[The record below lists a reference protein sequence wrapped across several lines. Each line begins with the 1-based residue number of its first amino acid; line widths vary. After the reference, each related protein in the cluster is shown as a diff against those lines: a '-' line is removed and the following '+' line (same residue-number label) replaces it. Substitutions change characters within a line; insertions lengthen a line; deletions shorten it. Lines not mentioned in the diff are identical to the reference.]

1 MSMGSHPLTYEPYP
15 QIKPDAGSAPK
26 EEIHTDADMFG
37 GAIAKSL
44 GTVGTGLQHA
54 SDEGFSFA
62 TQQAQMD
69 GRTHATEIHSWQSDR
84 DTDAQEK
91 FLTLRG
97 KDAEM
102 ALPAFKQQIED
113 NHRQAREQANNPYT
127 QQLVDTEGRRLTDIA
142 YSQAARHAAQ
152 QRTSWDTT
160 TSVDAATSAG
170 NRAVIAATTAPPDVP
185 LNAHPSL
192 VLSLGRSDDF
202 ARQAAQ
208 LKSLDGDTEVGL
220 NRGKNVK
227 NIVEQITRDG
237 SPDGLK
243 RAVEFY
249 NAQKDR
255 IDAGVSTQI
264 SNFLAAPLNTLAGQA
279 RADEVMGRPPVQSQP
294 RMVADIPASFVGA
307 IKQTEGYDARPRWDV
322 KQWTVGFGTRASGP
336 DERVD
341 PAQAEARFNTE
352 ISKAAKI
359 VDSVNPNL
367 DAGTRAALTSLTFE
381 TGDSWVRSGLGEKV
395 RAGDMNA
402 ARETFLQY
410 NKVQSDGG
418 LQVDPGVAAR
428 RAREASWFGRG
439 DISPAESIQPRID
452 KGTAM
457 LRIMDDPE
465 LQQRPQVQAAALA
478 HINKLYEA
486 YHFQDAQQSAAFN
499 LKLHGSIAEL
509 RDTGQLTNPI
519 QHDEFL
525 NGLGPQKGE
534 TAWQDYQK
542 DVQLGSDMRSLAGQS
557 PQELG
562 DTIAKYSKLT
572 PGDDYGRQAERR
584 DSVIKAAQAN
594 QTAKLKDPADFV
606 IRRTD
611 SGEASYKQFT
621 QLLSDK
627 DATPGMRTAY
637 AQMFAS
643 KMLAEQERLGVPPQ
657 MRKVAPDWYTGPIKD
672 KIAAAATADDPK
684 DRQAVPQLIAA
695 QKELWGDYWPNIAA
709 QIAPPG
715 AAPLVKAIAAG
726 ADPVAMQRLL
736 DIPKGES
743 PAKILKE
750 QNEVN
755 AKNLNTSL
763 NTAFAPFLGSMVGLQ
778 KDRDYSGYAALGTE
792 LGALY
797 VRDGMS
803 EKEAAAKAFNDL
815 IGNRYDFRDTY
826 RIPKDPTINPDDVQR
841 GVYEATQEMQRVR
854 NGDASSPFGNIQ
866 LQHNDLGVTDNEAD
880 MRHGLARD
888 ARFVTSPHNDGL
900 NLLVGTKFVKQGDG
914 LPILL
919 TWDRLQK
926 MGGTKESHAAD
937 ASRAIVGSEQ
947 SP

>member
-1 MSMGSHPLTYEPYP
+1 MTSHPLNYEPYP
-15 QIKPDAGSAPK
+15 EVMPSGGPMARED
-26 EEIHTDADMFG
+26 IHTDPDMFG
-37 GAIAKSL
+37 AAIGKGLNQLGQGIEKADDAGFDHEMLVARQDDNTHHNEVTSWFAKQ
-44 GTVGTGLQHA
+44 GTNL
-54 SDEGFSFA
+54 
-62 TQQAQMD
+62 
-69 GRTHATEIHSWQSDR
+69 TEKMTS
-84 DTDAQEK
+84 
-91 FLTLRG
+91 LRG
-97 KDAEM
+97 KAAAEFLPDYQKQIDDLRKQ
-102 ALPAFKQQIED
+102 ALDQAGNPYTKQQID
-113 NHRQAREQANNPYT
+113 NSTRQ
-127 QQLVDTEGRRLTDIA
+127 LTDQF
-142 YSQAARHAAQ
+142 YRSGARHAGEQKAV
-152 QRTSWDTT
+152 WDQTT
-160 TSVDAATSAG
+160 AVDSASARG
-170 NRAVIAATTAPPDVP
+170 NVAVVAATTTPEFASINSNPSVV
-185 LNAHPSL
+185 LNLDH
-192 VLSLGRSDDF
+192 SDFF

-208 LKSLDGDTEVGL
+208 LKGVDGDTEVGR
-220 NRGKNVK
+220 NRGRNVK
-227 NIVEQITRDG
+227 NIVEQIAKDG
-237 SPDGLK
+237 SPNGLR
-243 RAVEFY
+243 RAVDFY

-255 IDAGVSTQI
+255 IDAGISTQI

-279 RADEVMGRPPVQSQP
+279 RADEVMGRPPVASPP
-294 RMVADIPASFVGA
+294 RVIADIPPNFVGA
-307 IKQTEGYDARPRWDV
+307 IKQTEGYDDKPRWDV
-322 KQWTVGFGTRASGP
+322 RQWTVGFGTRASGP

-352 ISKAAKI
+352 IAKAARI

-367 DAGTRAALTSLTFE
+367 DAGTRAALTSLTFN
-381 TGDSWVRSGLGEKV
+381 TGDAWTHSGLGNQI
-395 RAGDMNA
+395 RSGDLNGA
-402 ARETFLQY
+402 KETFLQY
-410 NKVQSDGG
+410 NKVDGATN
-418 LQVDPGVAAR
+418 DAVAAR
-428 RAREASWFGRG
+428 RAREAAWFGRG
-439 DISPAESIQPRID
+439 DITPAETMQPRID

-457 LRIMDDPE
+457 LRILNDPD
-465 LQQRPQVQAAALA
+465 LVNRPQVQAAALQ

-611 SGEASYKQFT
+611 SGEANYKQFT

-643 KMLAEQERLGVPPQ
+643 KMLAEQERLGVPAE
-657 MRKVAPDWYTGPIKD
+657 MRKIAPDWFTGPIKD
-672 KIAAAATADDPK
+672 QIAAAATSEDPK
-684 DRQAVPQLIAA
+684 ARQAVPQLIAA
-695 QKELWGDYWPNIAA
+695 QKELWGNYWPHIAA

-743 PAKILKE
+743 PAKILKV

-763 NTAFAPFLGSMVGLQ
+763 NVAFAPFLGSMVGLQ

-826 RIPKDPTINPDDVQR
+826 RIPKDPKINPDDVQR
-841 GVYEATQEMQRVR
+841 GVYEATQEIQRVR

-866 LQHNDLGVTDNEAD
+866 LQQNDLGVTDNEAD

-914 LPILL
+914 QPILL

-926 MGGTKESHAAD
+926 LGGTKESHAAD
-937 ASRAIVGSEQ
+937 ASRSIAGSEQ